1 MTDEG
6 FAVHLGGRSWMLPH
20 LPFRVIK
27 AVQPALFKVYSD
39 AASAGS
45 AALAESQIDDLAGA
59 TWRAIAHVDADLTY
73 EEFLALR
80 FSVADLF
87 AALPS
92 IAQAAGLRT
101 HSAASEASP
110 GSGKSISTT

>member
-1 MTDEG
+1 MTDDG
-6 FAVHLGGRSWMLPH
+6 FAVSLGGRSWTLPH
-20 LPFRVIK
+20 LPFRIIK
-27 AVQPALFKVYSD
+27 SIQPALFKVYSE
-39 AASAGS
+39 AADAGS
-45 AALAESQIDDLAGA
+45 AALTESQIDDLAAA
-59 TWRAIAHVDADLTY
+59 TWRAIAHVDADLSY
-73 EEFLALR
+73 EEFLVLK

-110 GSGKSISTT
+110 GSGKSTSTT